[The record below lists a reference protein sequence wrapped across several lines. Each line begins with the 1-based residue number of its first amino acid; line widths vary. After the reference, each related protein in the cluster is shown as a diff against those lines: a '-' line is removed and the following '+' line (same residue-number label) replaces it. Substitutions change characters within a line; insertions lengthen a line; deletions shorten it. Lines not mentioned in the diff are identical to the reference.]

1 MRAKTLTIVSI
12 MVAAM
17 LFTVSLSWAKG
28 GNADRQK
35 KQIRRISGGVKSG
48 EITRKE
54 SKRLGR
60 EQRRIGQIKRNA
72 RADGRVNARE
82 RRRIH
87 NLQDRASRHIYL
99 AKHNG
104 PKRYTWK
111 PPHRHRHFRV
121 KPGYHHY
128 PLHYGHKPAYYGYH
142 FGVGYADPH
151 YSFSWSIG
159 WW

>member
-72 RADGRVNARE
+72 RADGPIRCRTGRVDTFTWPNTM
-82 RRRIH
+82 
-87 NLQDRASRHIYL
+87 DRNGIPENRFTGTDTSELGLDITTILYIIGISQHITATTL
-99 AKHNG
+99 RWDTQTLIIPSPG
-104 PKRYTWK
+104 P
-111 PPHRHRHFRV
+111 
-121 KPGYHHY
+121 
-128 PLHYGHKPAYYGYH
+128 
-142 FGVGYADPH
+142 
-151 YSFSWSIG
+151 
-159 WW
+159 

>member
-1 MRAKTLTIVSI
+1 MRAKTLVIVSI

-17 LFTVSLSWAKG
+17 LFTVSLCWAKG

-35 KQIRRISGGVKSG
+35 KQFRRISGGVKSG
-48 EITRKE
+48 EITRRE
-54 SKRLGR
+54 FKRLGR

-72 RADGRVNARE
+72 RADGRVKARE

-87 NLQDRASRHIYL
+87 KLQDKASRHIYL

-104 PKRYTWK
+104 PNRQPWK
-111 PPHRHRHFRV
+111 PVHRHRQFRV
-121 KPGYHHY
+121 RPGYHHY
-128 PLHYGHKPAYYGYH
+128 PVHYGHKSAYYGYH
-142 FGVGYADPH
+142 
-151 YSFSWSIG
+151 YSFAWSIG